1 MKWGLRKYGLHKG
14 HTQNWDLQLPW
25 LAMGYRFS
33 RQASFSSFS
42 PYFLLFGHELKLLAS
57 IQRDVIT
64 IINFDDLNVWIH
76 ACEQQPPCFDM
87 LCP

>member
-25 LAMGYRFS
+25 LVMGYRFS

-42 PYFLLFGHELKLLAS
+42 PYFLLFGHEPKLLAS
-57 IQRDVIT
+57 IQGDVIA
-64 IINFDDLNVWIH
+64 IINFDYPNVVIQ
-76 ACEQQPPCFDM
+76 ACEQQTTLF
-87 LCP
+87 